1 MNDLKE
7 KMKLAQNADVQ
18 IKLKLEENKESF
30 TLISNSRSDLAAMI
44 PFSSSG
50 CDVSSNPVVIT
61 IKKCLDQITELSAQ
75 KDSVMAE
82 GVQMFENFNPMDEL
96 LSVFKGTSDKSVIFL
111 KLKERF
117 VQHFDKNVVLE
128 Q

>member
-30 TLISNSRSDLAAMI
+30 SLISNSRSDLAAMI

-50 CDVSSNPVVIT
+50 SDVSSNPVVVT
-61 IKKCLDQITELSAQ
+61 IKKCLDEITELSAQ

-82 GVQMFENFNPMDEL
+82 GVQMFENLNPMDEL
-96 LSVFKGTSDKSVIFL
+96 LSVFKGTADKSVIFL

-117 VQHFDKNVVLE
+117 VQHFDKNV
-128 Q
+128 